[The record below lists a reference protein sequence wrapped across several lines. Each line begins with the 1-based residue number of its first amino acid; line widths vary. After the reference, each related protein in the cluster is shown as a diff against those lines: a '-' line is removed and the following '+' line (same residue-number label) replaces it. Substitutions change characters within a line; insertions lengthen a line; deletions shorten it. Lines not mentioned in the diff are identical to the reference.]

1 MSDVQ
6 VFPAWRQAVQEFMD
20 AGFAPGAMIPHE
32 WLESR
37 FGMPSLAESQRLTAE
52 QFRARQFE
60 WLANI
65 QAFRDCLLKDHQI
78 CLESVHGK
86 GYRWVPP
93 GEQTDYAVRE
103 FERNARKVFRQ
114 TGDRLRNLRHL
125 ELTDEQRRKNVD
137 VTAKLSALSGMAR
150 KVLAE

>member
-1 MSDVQ
+1 MSEVQ
-6 VFPAWRQAVQEFMD
+6 AFPAWKQAVREFLD
-20 AGFAPGAMIPHE
+20 AGFKSGDMVPHE

-37 FGMPSLAESQRLTAE
+37 FGMLPLAESQKLTAE
-52 QFRARQFE
+52 QFRSRQFE

-65 QAFRDCLLKDHQI
+65 EAFKQELLAEHQI
-78 CLESVHGK
+78 CLQSVHGK

-93 GEQTDYAVRE
+93 HEQTDYAVKE
-103 FERNARKVFRQ
+103 FERSARKVFRQ

-137 VTAKLSALSGMAR
+137 VTAKLSALSGMTR
-150 KVLAE
+150 KALAE

>member
-1 MSDVQ
+1 MSDLQ
-6 VFPAWRQAVQEFMD
+6 AFPAWRQAVREFLE
-20 AGFAPGAMIPHE
+20 AGFKAGDMVPHE

-37 FGMPSLAESQRLTAE
+37 FGMLPLAESQKLTAE

-60 WLANI
+60 WLSNVESFK
-65 QAFRDCLLKDHQI
+65 QELLTEHQI
-78 CLESVHGK
+78 CLQSVHGK

-93 GEQTDYAVRE
+93 HEQTDYAVKE
-103 FERNARKVFRQ
+103 FERSARKVFRQ

-137 VTAKLSALSGMAR
+137 VTAKLSALSGMTRRA
-150 KVLAE
+150 LAE